1 MNALRWA
8 PLNLLA
14 CSACCCA
21 ANARSASVWALG
33 IVSGGFLQDENVSM
47 NCTLISCS
55 WRHQKSLSVSKYRA
69 LLFWKRGSKLT
80 EAPSLSGLSGNVGP
94 EMDSF
99 AAPEVENEKVIW
111 PVHEFVGTHP
121 NVIQKNEGT
130 SCSKRHLEKLSMDL
144 TGTCAYM
151 YLCMYLYTHTR
162 LRFVSAAT
170 HQAQPAQPRHFQPSF
185 SFIAQ

>member
-1 MNALRWA
+1 MA
-8 PLNLLA
+8 PPNLLA

-80 EAPSLSGLSGNVGP
+80 EAPSVSGLSGNVGP

-99 AAPEVENEKVIW
+99 SAPEVENEKVIW

-130 SCSKRHLEKLSMDL
+130 SCRKRPSEKVVNGSHWHMCL
-144 TGTCAYM
+144 YVFM
-151 YLCMYLYTHTR
+151 YVYIHTR
-162 LRFVSAAT
+162 LRFVSAAI
-170 HQAQPAQPRHFQPSF
+170 HQAQPRHFQPS
-185 SFIAQ
+185 ITA